1 MKISILT
8 ICYNAEVYIE
18 RAIQSVM
25 QQRYADWEH
34 IIVDGGSTDGT
45 VDVLKKY
52 NHLKWISE
60 PDQGQSDAMNK
71 AFSLSGGDIIGYLN
85 ADDYYYEDVF
95 SEAAQLFLSPIS
107 PDVVTGR
114 LQILLNDKVVYRDA
128 VDDYKDI
135 THFWLHKFPA
145 NPVCYFYK
153 RELQL
158 KTGCFPVNNH
168 QTMDYWFLLRSFNH
182 RKICKIDK
190 EFGVFDLHA
199 DTKTFASLSDNSLN
213 DKLLCEYLDYAR
225 TLSLPE
231 RLKFLYPWYKLTYN
245 NKLNKQLIYFKFRI
259 RMFIKNR
266 ILNVR

>member
-1 MKISILT
+1 MKISVLT
-8 ICYNAEVYIE
+8 ICYNAEAYIE

-25 QQRYADWEH
+25 QQRHTDWEH

-71 AFSLSGGDIIGYLN
+71 AFTLSGGAIIGYLN
-85 ADDYYYEDVF
+85 ADDYYLEDVF
-95 SEAAQLFLSPIS
+95 SEVAQLFLSPAS
-107 PDVVTGR
+107 PDIVTGR
-114 LQILLNDKVVYRDA
+114 LQIHLFDKVVYRDA
-128 VDDYKDI
+128 VDDYKYI

-158 KTGCFPVNNH
+158 KTGCFPVDNH
-168 QTMDYWFLLRSFNH
+168 QTMDYWFLLRGFNH
-182 RKICKIDK
+182 RKIFKIDK

-213 DKLLCEYLDYAR
+213 DKLLREYLDYAR
-225 TLSLPE
+225 TLPLYKK
-231 RLKFLYPWYKLTYN
+231 LKFLYPWYRLICSK
-245 NKLNKQLIYFKFRI
+245 KLNEQLIYLKFKVKI
-259 RMFIKNR
+259 FIKNR